1 MKLILFLGAGVSAPS
16 GLPTATEL
24 MERIMRGTYHQE
36 ESHVY
41 REGPGTD
48 PVLRAIDL
56 TPRIRRLLKILT
68 AHDIRD
74 IKRVGY
80 YPVRRGF
87 RSSGAIYRGS
97 STYEDVFFLCQQ
109 ISLWNIG
116 LSDNSLATPFM
127 ECIER
132 KARGWLSG
140 RTIKARISDLATLG
154 SQACDLIE
162 TVVADALRQKYR
174 AGFDLL
180 LELATAP
187 EIEQLNIVTLNHDTL
202 TEQYLS
208 AHGVDFVDGFGP
220 ADGDV
225 RWSDDR
231 LYDSAA
237 ARVQL
242 FKLHGSV
249 DWYRFSGSARTA
261 MVPGGIALTVND
273 GAGQRL
279 NPLFRRPS
287 FLSGVNKVTWYQRG
301 IYADIHFRFHQLL
314 RGLRPHRHVRLRMGR
329 HGDQFPAGQVDG
341 RLRPEQNHSSS
352 RSTRETC
359 EQVHAPRK
367 RLRRVDSVGATYLYQ
382 ALAQRYEP
390 EGAAAVSSLRLIDP
404 RPPASLELWILC
416 ADVGRSGR
424 GSKVRDRHLIVS
436 QRIDSSSA
444 LVSSNVTSPG
454 QRGPRLEVDA

>member
-314 RGLRPHRHVRLRMGR
+314 RGCGHIVMSGYGW
-329 HGDQFPAGQVDG
+329 GDTAINFQLDKWMDDCDRNRIILLHEA
-341 RLRPEQNHSSS
+341 PEKLVN
-352 RSTRETC
+352 RSM
-359 EQVHAPRK
+359 
-367 RLRRVDSVGATYLYQ
+367 L
-382 ALAQRYEP
+382 
-390 EGAAAVSSLRLIDP
+390 
-404 RPPASLELWILC
+404 LESAYDAWT
-416 ADVGRSGR
+416 RSGQ
-424 GSKVRDRHLIVS
+424 LICIRLWLS
-436 QRIDSSSA
+436 DTSLKELQPFLRSA
-444 LVSSNVTSPG
+444 
-454 QRGPRLEVDA
+454 